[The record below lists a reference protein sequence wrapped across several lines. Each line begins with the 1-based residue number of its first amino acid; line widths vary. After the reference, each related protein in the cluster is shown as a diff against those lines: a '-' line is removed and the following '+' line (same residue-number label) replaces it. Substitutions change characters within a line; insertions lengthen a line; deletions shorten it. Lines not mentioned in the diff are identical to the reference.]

1 MRYIIVTGGKISNV
15 AVSDEALAENWFA
28 SETGSI
34 GDLYDTATGVI
45 TPFVPVPSVVTMAQ
59 ARKAL
64 IMSGITIASVDA
76 AIDAIADATERE
88 IAQTDWQ
95 YRDTVRRDSD
105 LVTTLGTELGVT
117 EQQQDALFILAAG
130 LDG

>member
-1 MRYIIVTGGKISNV
+1 
-15 AVSDEALAENWFA
+15 
-28 SETGSI
+28 
-34 GDLYDTATGVI
+34 
-45 TPFVPVPSVVTMAQ
+45 MAQ

-117 EQQQDALFILAAG
+117 EQQQDDLFILAAG

>member
-1 MRYIIVTGGKISNV
+1 MRFSIVEDDRVVNIAV
-15 AVSDEALAENWFA
+15 ADAPLGESWQENQG
-28 SETGSI
+28 ERI
-34 GDLYDTATGVI
+34 GDTWDGSQWQAPPVE
-45 TPFVPVPSVVTMAQ
+45 VPAQVTMAQ

-117 EQQQDALFILAAG
+117 EQQQDDLFILAAG